1 MTEHKRIHTHKETK
15 GKETD
20 EANILDI
27 LGRDDKEDRS
37 TIRRTERTN
46 YRQTQSPMRGRGK
59 GK

>member
-27 LGRDDKEDRS
+27 LGRDDKEW
-37 TIRRTERTN
+37 N
-46 YRQTQSPMRGRGK
+46 
-59 GK
+59 